1 MRVTAPGHLRNSTLI
16 GVNQNRR
23 QYNLLLQ
30 SEISAQRT
38 QKVGMNSSSPAR
50 RPTVTAVVVAVLA
63 LASPLAAHDVPPNV
77 VVQLLVRPQGDHLQ
91 VLLRAPLEAL
101 QETLFPTTGPGYL
114 DMAALESSDVLSQ
127 TARSWLLDG
136 LEIYESGRRLPPA
149 RISAIRISLP
159 SNRSFGSFDGALE
172 HIRGPALA
180 SGTQLLW
187 RQAVLDTLI
196 EIPIE
201 TESSRFSIR
210 PQHARLG
217 QRVTTVLRFWPPGR
231 GVRAFEYTGNP
242 GLVQLDPRW
251 HQAALHFVGRG
262 FRHILSGLDH
272 LLFLLCL
279 VVPMRRPK
287 DLVIVATS
295 FTVAHS
301 ITLLAAASGL
311 APSALWFPPLVEALI
326 AASIVYMALENIL
339 EPRLERRWI
348 FAFVF
353 GLVHGFGFSFALQ
366 NTLQFAGSHLL
377 TSLLAFNVGVE
388 LGQLLVLLILVPTL
402 AVVLGRLV
410 PERPGTIVI
419 SALVA
424 HTAWHWLTERGSDLQ
439 AYRVQMA
446 GLPAFPAS
454 AALWLLG
461 TVLLAFLL
469 VRAVMAKRP
478 ARKPVSA
485 A

>member
-1 MRVTAPGHLRNSTLI
+1 
-16 GVNQNRR
+16 
-23 QYNLLLQ
+23 
-30 SEISAQRT
+30 
-38 QKVGMNSSSPAR
+38 
-50 RPTVTAVVVAVLA
+50 
-63 LASPLAAHDVPPNV
+63 
-77 VVQLLVRPQGDHLQ
+77 
-91 VLLRAPLEAL
+91 
-101 QETLFPTTGPGYL
+101 
-114 DMAALESSDVLSQ
+114 
-127 TARSWLLDG
+127 
-136 LEIYESGRRLPPA
+136 
-149 RISAIRISLP
+149 
-159 SNRSFGSFDGALE
+159 
-172 HIRGPALA
+172 
-180 SGTQLLW
+180 
-187 RQAVLDTLI
+187 
-196 EIPIE
+196 
-201 TESSRFSIR
+201 
-210 PQHARLG
+210 
-217 QRVTTVLRFWPPGR
+217 
-231 GVRAFEYTGNP
+231 VRAFEYTGNP
-242 GLVQLDPRW
+242 GLIQLDPRW

-279 VVPMRRPK
+279 VVPMRRIK
-287 DLVIVATS
+287 DLAIVATS

-339 EPRLERRWI
+339 EPRIERRWI

-388 LGQLLVLLILVPTL
+388 LGQLLVLLVLVPTL
-402 AVVLGRLV
+402 AVILRHLV
-410 PERPGTIVI
+410 PARPGTIVI

-439 AYRVQMA
+439 AYRVQVA
-446 GLPAFPAS
+446 GLPAVPAS

-469 VRAVMAKRP
+469 VRAAIAKRP
-478 ARKPVSA
+478 ARKPVPA